1 MLRRPPRS
9 TRTDTLFPHTPLC
22 RSAEIRLWALDGLVF
37 NDLRTGQFE
46 RGEARIDA
54 MKALLDEHDL
64 GEDEWLAW
72 GMKRMLLMSMVGDA
86 AGVQEMLGL
95 VEGRVPGKAEH
106 MRVFRYNRALAF
118 FKLGDKDRKS
128 TRLNSSH

>member
-1 MLRRPPRS
+1 MAA
-9 TRTDTLFPHTPLC
+9 DVGGG
-22 RSAEIRLWALDGLVF
+22 AEIRLWALDGLVF

-46 RGEARIDA
+46 PGEARIDA

-95 VEGRVPGKAEH
+95 VEGRVPGKAEPKIG
-106 MRVFRYNRALAF
+106 RAA
-118 FKLGDKDRKS
+118 GRA
-128 TRLNSSH
+128 RGGQ

>member
-1 MLRRPPRS
+1 
-9 TRTDTLFPHTPLC
+9 
-22 RSAEIRLWALDGLVF
+22 
-37 NDLRTGQFE
+37 
-46 RGEARIDA
+46 

-118 FKLGDKDRKS
+118 FKLGDNTTAVAEAGKLVEEYYDALGLTPADVMGRNPRSEERRVGKEGGS
-128 TRLNSSH
+128 TCWSRWSPNHL

>member
-1 MLRRPPRS
+1 
-9 TRTDTLFPHTPLC
+9 
-22 RSAEIRLWALDGLVF
+22 
-37 NDLRTGQFE
+37 
-46 RGEARIDA
+46 

-118 FKLGDKDRKS
+118 FKLGDNTTAVAEEGKLVEEYYDALGVNTAYDMGRNPPPLP
-128 TRLNSSH
+128 TRLPTGRDHTAHMKYRKNAHEGKKVAI